1 MSRKHALGWGRFTNS
16 RLQVHIREGAHFA
29 VVDDMAFI
37 HDVIN
42 RELQEPGL
50 HRRAERAGLVA
61 WFGGMTQSE
70 QITQLVVDP
79 AAYLYTI

>member
-42 RELQEPGL
+42 RELQDL
-50 HRRAERAGLVA
+50 AWTAAAERAGLVA
-61 WFGGMTQSE
+61 SSSMRHETQTSRS
-70 QITQLVVDP
+70 LN
-79 AAYLYTI
+79 